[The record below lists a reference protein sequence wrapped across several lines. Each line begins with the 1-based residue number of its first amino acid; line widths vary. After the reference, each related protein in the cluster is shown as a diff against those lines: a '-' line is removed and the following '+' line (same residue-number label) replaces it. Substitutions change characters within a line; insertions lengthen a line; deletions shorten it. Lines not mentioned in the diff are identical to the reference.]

1 MGIEPFLVSSS
12 VVAIVAQRLVRL
24 VCMTCR
30 EAYHPADE
38 EMERLGLS
46 MSDRP
51 MTLYRALGC
60 EACMKTGYHG
70 RMGIYEILLLDD
82 ELRNLVMT
90 RTDSTTIKQR
100 AIERGMRVLRE
111 DGARKVLQGLTTT
124 EEVLRVT
131 QEEVV

>member
-1 MGIEPFLVSSS
+1 
-12 VVAIVAQRLVRL
+12 
-24 VCMTCR
+24 
-30 EAYHPADE
+30 
-38 EMERLGLS
+38 
-46 MSDRP
+46 
-51 MTLYRALGC
+51 
-60 EACMKTGYHG
+60 
-70 RMGIYEILLLDD
+70 MGIYEILLLDD